1 MNDFLDYDD
10 RFPHLVV
17 DILEYFDINN
27 GKPTVQK
34 SVIDFCEKISKKYI
48 SVLQDEMIQ
57 PEIIVKICERLYH
70 ENRLSIIYRGGS
82 LNIKNNYGFVIKDKR
97 IWNDCIKY
105 ITHYY
110 NCLVYGFEYIYKV
123 YKNIVLPIVA
133 HKGGIPHLGSCFKY
147 ATGIITARHCL
158 TDGDNIA
165 IKGYSAE
172 RLNSAQIYVSEN
184 PNIDIAFID
193 TKEPVDIFCSEPH
206 VLEDVLVMGY
216 PMIPRFLDFCTA
228 EKATISTVADLRMTP
243 SRGSIVA
250 MADELFTKDITKLML
265 ITAKIR
271 GGNSGGPVINKY
283 GLVVGVS
290 FSDAKG
296 EGDSYDDLGYGIACP
311 MSVFDRIINEKNF
324 LKVKFVDYIE

>member
-1 MNDFLDYDD
+1 MNEFLDYDN

-27 GKPTVQK
+27 GKPIAQK
-34 SVIDFCEKISKKYI
+34 SVMDFCTIISKKYI
-48 SVLQDEMIQ
+48 PATQNEMIQ
-57 PEIIVKICERLYH
+57 PEIVVKICERLH
-70 ENRLSIIYRGGS
+70 QENKLSIIHRGGS
-82 LNIKNNYGFVIKDKR
+82 LNINNNYGFVINDKCV
-97 IWNDCIKY
+97 WNNHIKY

-123 YKNIVLPIVA
+123 YKNMVLPIVA
-133 HKGGIPHLGSCFKY
+133 YKGDMPHIGSCFKY
-147 ATGIITARHCL
+147 ATGIVTARHCL
-158 TDGDNIA
+158 TDGDRFA

-172 RLNSAQIYVSEN
+172 ELYSAQIYVSEN

-193 TKEPVDIFCSEPH
+193 TKNSVDIFCSEPH
-206 VLEDVLVMGY
+206 ILDDVLVMGY

-228 EKATISTVADLRMTP
+228 EKATISTIADLRMTP

-250 MADELFTKDITKLML
+250 MADELFTKNITKLML
-265 ITAKIR
+265 ITARIR

-296 EGDSYDDLGYGIACP
+296 EGNSYDDLGYGIACP
-311 MSVFDRIINEKNF
+311 MSVLDKIIAEKNL
-324 LKVKFVDYIE
+324 LKVRFVDFIE